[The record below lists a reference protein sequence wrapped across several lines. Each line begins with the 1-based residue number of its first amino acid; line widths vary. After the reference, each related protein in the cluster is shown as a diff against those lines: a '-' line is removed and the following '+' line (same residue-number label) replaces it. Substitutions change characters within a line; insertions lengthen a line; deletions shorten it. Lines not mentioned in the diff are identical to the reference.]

1 MKELGKE
8 YKLQGEYDGFYPKWN
23 EERQES
29 FDVFK
34 YALKG
39 SPEAIAEYKTKMVEK
54 GYTVRYAD
62 EAETKPIFFTLDFAG
77 QQAEIKITT
86 GGAIVINDEQLR
98 QIQSL
103 AKRTNGIIQEKI
115 ADQGVAML
123 LGNILVRM
131 LSQHLLKIE
140 KRKMR
145 MRVFHQMKQILKKR
159 VASNKT
165 LNP

>member
-123 LGNILVRM
+123 LGNIFGKNAKSAPVEDREEEDENE
-131 LSQHLLKIE
+131 SFSPDE
-140 KRKMR
+140 TD
-145 MRVFHQMKQILKKR
+145 FEEEG
-159 VASNKT
+159 S
-165 LNP
+165 